1 LAISGRY
8 LEALAVFNRP
18 YRAMNGRLH
27 TSGGTVIAAA
37 EPGLTEHEIIQRAVT
52 LRPALLERQPE
63 TERLTH
69 YPEETHDDFL
79 RAGFYRI
86 LQPRRYGGYEFGL
99 PVFYRV
105 VTEIARGCPSTGWAL
120 SLTAAHVLQVASLFE
135 EGAQEEIFGADGDF
149 RAAST
154 VVPVGVAEPD
164 DDGHVVLDGTW
175 PYSSGA
181 PYSTHYVGQTLRA
194 PEKPG
199 DPPGPLLLFVAPRSV
214 WTVLDDWHGV
224 LGLRGSGSNSIRME
238 QARIPAY
245 FTCEAGLLDLPVEG
259 GSVGSKLH
267 GNPMYAGRAPSFF
280 HGELAAIMIGTAYA
294 AADEYARILAARPL
308 TLEPDRTRSEL
319 PDYQRHLGEALGT
332 IHTAR
337 AALQHTAEDWMKTCR
352 RNVSGTA
359 PFTVVEDNR
368 LALIFLNAGRMAWD
382 VLQGILFRTAGS
394 RHARDGERM
403 QRYFRDAATY
413 WTHVGPSMAEP
424 LERRVGCDR
433 LGLPSDRIPLIP

>member
-1 LAISGRY
+1 ML
-8 LEALAVFNRP
+8 VP
-18 YRAMNGRLH
+18 P
-27 TSGGTVIAAA
+27 
-37 EPGLTEHEIIQRAVT
+37 EPALTEAEIIRRAVA
-52 LRPALLERQPE
+52 LRPVLLERQPE
-63 TERLTH
+63 TEQLTH
-69 YPEETHDDFL
+69 YPKETHEDFL

-105 VTEIARGCPSTGWAL
+105 VSELARGCPSTGWAL
-120 SLTAAHVLQVASLFE
+120 SLTAAHVLQVATVFE
-135 EGAQEEIFGADGDF
+135 ERAQDEIFGADGEF

-154 VVPVGVAEPD
+154 VVPVGVATPD
-164 DDGHVVLDGTW
+164 GDGHVMLDGTW

-194 PEKPG
+194 PATPG
-199 DPPGPLLLFVAPRSV
+199 DPPGPPVLFVAPRSA

-224 LGLRGSGSNSIRME
+224 LGLRGSGSNSVHME

-245 FTCEAGLLDLPVEG
+245 LTREAFLLDLPVEG
-259 GSVGSKLH
+259 GSVGSELH

-294 AADEYARILAARPL
+294 AADEYARIVATRPL
-308 TLEPDRTRSEL
+308 TLEPDRTRADL
-319 PDYQRHLGEALGT
+319 HDYQRHLGEALGM
-332 IHTAR
+332 IHMAE
-337 AALQHTAEDWMKTCR
+337 AALRQTAEDWMEACR
-352 RNVSGTA
+352 RNASGEA
-359 PFTVVEDNR
+359 PFTTAEDNR
-368 LALIFLNAGRMAWD
+368 LALMFLNAGRIAWD
-382 VLQGILFRTAGS
+382 VLQGTLFRTAGS

-424 LERRVGCDR
+424 LTRRVGCDR
-433 LGLPSDRIPLIP
+433 LGLPSDHIALIP